1 MILGHRYHGK
11 TTLAEILERRFNFAF
26 QDTTRPL
33 KELTGNFIEKHPEF
47 GISLPE
53 FKLKFAVDKDA
64 VRHVMVAALADYNK
78 DDPARFIKDRFER
91 SNIYAGCRSIEQ
103 YTAAKSIIDF
113 TFWITDS
120 RREEDDP
127 TMEIKRTPDMVFI
140 DNSGTKLQLE
150 SRVKSAL
157 YDVAGIPIRLYDKS
171 LRDSLVSSMVC
182 SPTNTL
188 TKGNYHGTP

>member
-1 MILGHRYHGK
+1 MNIMILGHRYHGK

-103 YTAAKSIIDF
+103 YAAAKSIIDF

-127 TMEIKRTPDMVFI
+127 TMELKRTSDMIFI

-150 SRVKSAL
+150 YQVKRAL
-157 YDVAGIPIRLYDKS
+157 HNLAGTDIRTYDKT
-171 LRDSLVSSMVC
+171 LRDSIVSNLNP
-182 SPTNTL
+182 SPNL
-188 TKGNYHGTP
+188 SIPI